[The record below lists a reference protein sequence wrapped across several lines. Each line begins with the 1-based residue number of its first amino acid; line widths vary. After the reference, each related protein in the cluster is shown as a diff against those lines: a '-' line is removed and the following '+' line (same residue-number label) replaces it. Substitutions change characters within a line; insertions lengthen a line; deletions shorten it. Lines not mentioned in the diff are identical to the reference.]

1 MAPLPPLPLI
11 MQLPKH
17 FATERTTIRLSV
29 DVLCLANRQSASA
42 VLSREVMGLK
52 GLPWFLVLLVLLLVL
67 LEER

>member
-1 MAPLPPLPLI
+1 M
-11 MQLPKH
+11 
-17 FATERTTIRLSV
+17 

-52 GLPWFLVLLVLLLVL
+52 GLPWLLVLLVLLVLLLVL